1 MRFCSKCGKQIREN
15 NKFCRYCGAK
25 VNSTDQIKHDSN
37 TKLIQSG
44 TAINN
49 NQTFDNKKDD
59 DNKKK
64 IYIGGAVVLIVLV
77 IILVALLNNNN
88 SDYEYD
94 DNYYSDADYNDD
106 YYGDAD
112 YSDNYESY
120 YDIVKKDITW
130 EEAYEEASS
139 YGGELA
145 SIHSYDEFEEICNL
159 ADQYDLKVVWVGA
172 YREDY
177 ENWED
182 VYWIDGTEMSF
193 TQWYDGEPSYNYE
206 GIEEQ
211 YLMIF
216 KVGDTWYFNDSENDI
231 SNPEYYYLGKMG
243 YAIFYE

>member
-1 MRFCSKCGKQIREN
+1 MRFCSKCGRKIREN
-15 NKFCRYCGAK
+15 NKFCRYCGTK
-25 VNSTDQIKHDSN
+25 VKSTDQIKRDSNYSN

-44 TAINN
+44 TTVNN
-49 NQTFDNKKDD
+49 NQIFDNKRDD
-59 DNKKK
+59 DSKKK

-77 IILVALLNNNN
+77 IALVALLNNNN
-88 SDYEYD
+88 SDYGYD
-94 DNYYSDADYNDD
+94 DNYYGDANYNDN

-130 EEAYEEASS
+130 EEAYAEASS

-145 SIHSYDEFEEICNL
+145 SIHSYNEFEEICNL

-193 TQWYDGEPSYNYE
+193 THWYDGEPSYNYD

-231 SNPEYYYLGKMG
+231 SNPEY
-243 YAIFYE
+243 